1 MVDVAIVGGGIAG
14 LTAANLLAARGV
26 DVAVF
31 DKVEEVKYREVHH
44 GADLVLDGGGG
55 EALARLQDKV
65 HTLGVLIYQFEI
77 TGILRDTEGYSLYC
91 GNYRFPARAVILA
104 NGRVPRLPSV
114 SAGAATLARAAV
126 FDIAEARRR
135 FVGRRVAVLGDAR
148 VFSAAVAL
156 QDITAALHILPNGV
170 SFDEKNPTVSRL
182 LSAHASV
189 LHRNVRLSSAG
200 GEGALQTLR
209 VLRDLD
215 GGTYDIHVEGVLV
228 LSDYAPQNAAFSDIL
243 PLDGMG
249 FVRAGQNCRTALAG
263 LFAAGD
269 TRAKPHR
276 GLFAALSDGVAAAQ
290 SALSY
295 LSPYLAARQY
305 FRY

>member
-26 DVAVF
+26 DVVVF
-31 DKVEEVKYREVHH
+31 DKVEEVKYREAHR
-44 GADLVLDGGGG
+44 GAQLLLDGGGD
-55 EALARLQDKV
+55 EALARLWEKA
-65 HTLGVLIYQFEI
+65 HTLGVLIYHLEI
-77 TGILRDTEGYSLYC
+77 TGVLRDSEGYSLYC

-104 NGRVPRLPSV
+104 NGRAPRLPSV
-114 SAGAATLARAAV
+114 SAGAATLARATV
-126 FDIAEARRR
+126 FDVAEARRR

-148 VFSAAVAL
+148 VFSAALAL

-170 SFDEKNPTVSRL
+170 SFDEKSPTVSRL
-182 LSAHASV
+182 LSAHTAV
-189 LHRNVRLSSAG
+189 LHRNVQLFSAG
-200 GEGALQTLR
+200 GEGVLQTLR
-209 VLRDLD
+209 LLRECD
-215 GGTYDIHVEGVLV
+215 GGTYDVHVDGVLV
-228 LSDYAPQNAAFSDIL
+228 LSDYAPQNAAFSDVL

-269 TRAKPHR
+269 TRAKPHC
-276 GLFAALSDGVAAAQ
+276 GLFAALSDGVAAAKGV
-290 SALSY
+290 LSY